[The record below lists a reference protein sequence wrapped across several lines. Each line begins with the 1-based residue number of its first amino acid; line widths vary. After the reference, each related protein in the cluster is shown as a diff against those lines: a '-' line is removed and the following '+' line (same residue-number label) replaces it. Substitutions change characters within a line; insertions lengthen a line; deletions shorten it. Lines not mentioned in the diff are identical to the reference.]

1 MMELKQIE
9 FFLKVYE
16 EKNFTKASK
25 ALFITQQGLSR
36 SIANLEKEFGF
47 PLFNRTATA
56 VLPTEY
62 GKRLYHLFKKASLDV
77 QQIYQEVEHIR
88 TSCSGKLRIACVYGT
103 FYCLDM
109 SLILDFKKKYPD
121 IKVYY
126 EEFPEVDADTQLLQ
140 EQWDIG
146 FLAEPMD
153 PSLFQKYTI
162 FREPIYVYA
171 HKDHPL
177 ASKEKI
183 SYQDLNNQPLLLYPS
198 NHKGRIN
205 FDKFCQEHH
214 FQTNIVFE
222 SPYVFNLLP
231 LLEQNQG
238 ITLSIPSAMKNVI
251 SDQIVELPLE
261 WEDYWTVSIAWK
273 KDATL
278 SFPAKL
284 FLNFIK
290 DRYAKK

>member
-183 SYQDLNNQPLLLYPS
+183 SYQDLNNQPLCYTLPII
-198 NHKGRIN
+198 KGELTLIN
-205 FDKFCQEHH
+205 FVRNTIFKR
-214 FQTNIVFE
+214 I
-222 SPYVFNLLP
+222 
-231 LLEQNQG
+231 
-238 ITLSIPSAMKNVI
+238 
-251 SDQIVELPLE
+251 
-261 WEDYWTVSIAWK
+261 
-273 KDATL
+273 
-278 SFPAKL
+278 L
-284 FLNFIK
+284 FLSLPMFLIFSLF
-290 DRYAKK
+290 

>member
-1 MMELKQIE
+1 MELKQIE

-62 GKRLYHLFKKASLDV
+62 GQRLYHHFSQVSMDI

-88 TSCSGKLRIACVYGT
+88 SSCAGELRIACIYGT

-109 SLILDFKKKYPD
+109 SLILEFKNIYPD

-126 EEFPEVDADTQLLQ
+126 EEFSEIDADDQLLKA
-140 EQWDIG
+140 QWDIG
-146 FLAEPMD
+146 FLAD
-153 PSLFQKYTI
+153 PVDQTFFYKYPV
-162 FREPIYVYA
+162 FREPIYAYA
-171 HKDHPL
+171 HKNHPL
-177 ASKEKI
+177 AAKERI
-183 SYQDLNNQPLLLYPS
+183 SYQDLTQQPLLLYPP
-198 NHKGRIN
+198 NHKGRIS
-205 FDKFCQEHH
+205 FDKFCREHH
-214 FQTNIVFE
+214 ICPNIIFE
-222 SPYVFNLLP
+222 SPYTFNHVP

-238 ITLSIPSAMKNVI
+238 ITLSTPSVIKNII
-251 SDQIVELPLE
+251 SDQIVELPLD
-261 WEDYWTVSIAWK
+261 WEDYWSISVAWR
-273 KDATL
+273 KDSPL

-290 DRYAKK
+290 DRYKQK

>member
-1 MMELKQIE
+1 MELKQIE

-47 PLFNRTATA
+47 PLFDRTAAA

-62 GKRLYHLFKKASLDV
+62 GQRLYHHFKKASLDI

-88 TSCSGKLRIACVYGT
+88 TSCSGELRIACVYGT

-109 SLILDFKKKYPD
+109 SLILEFKKKYPD

-126 EEFPEVDADTQLLQ
+126 EEFPEVDADAQLLR

-146 FLAEPMD
+146 FLANPID
-153 PSLFQKYTI
+153 PTHFHTYPVFQETA
-162 FREPIYVYA
+162 YVYV

-177 ASKEKI
+177 ASKETI
-183 SYQDLNNQPLLLYPS
+183 SPHDLDNYPLLLYPR

-205 FDKFCQEHH
+205 FDTFCEEHH
-214 FQTNIVFE
+214 LHPNIIFE
-222 SPYVFNLLP
+222 SPYVFNLIP

-238 ITLSIPSAMKNVI
+238 ITLSIPSATRNVI
-251 SDQIVELPLE
+251 SNQIVELPLE
-261 WEDYWTVSIAWK
+261 WENEWTISLAWR
-273 KDATL
+273 KDKTL

-290 DRYAKK
+290 EHFQK